1 MGLFITVAP
10 TVATPANA
18 TLANVTVST
27 TSVVILAANV
37 DRQRFT
43 IWNDSGRH
51 VFVAF
56 AATATTTAFSVDMPN
71 NSLYE
76 SDLNDYSGVVSAI
89 TAAGTGPVRVTEITV

>member
-1 MGLFITVAP
+1 MGLFITTAP
-10 TVATPANA
+10 TIITPANA
-18 TLANVTVST
+18 TLSNVTVST
-27 TSVVILAANV
+27 TSAVILAANP

-43 IWNDSGRH
+43 IWNNAGRH

-56 AATATTTAFSVDMPN
+56 AATATTTAFSIDMPN

-89 TAAGTGPVRVTEITV
+89 TSAGSGPVRVTEITI